1 MITVNLLPYELRP
14 IKRTP
19 LPYILSGATFVLV
32 VGVVAIVFVKN
43 IADIAGATRTLNEHK
58 AELSQLQPVVEDYNA
73 IVKKKL
79 QLAEQ
84 VQTINEIASDRIIW
98 SRQLFN
104 LNRLVPDNMWYD
116 EIDVGVRPFTETHLV
131 FNERTK
137 KNEMVTERVDRQVLA
152 LSGYVVPGED
162 GQASVSPFTLA
173 TENDPEFSELFQLE
187 LSTFKDTL
195 FEEVGVREFKLE
207 YVIRRGGSEND

>member
-187 LSTFKDTL
+187 LSTFKDTI

>member
-137 KNEMVTERVDRQVLA
+137 QNEMVTERVDRQVLA

>member
-14 IKRTP
+14 VKRTP
-19 LPYILSGATFVLV
+19 LPYILSGATLVLAIA
-32 VGVVAIVFVKN
+32 VVAIVFVKD

-58 AELSQLQPVVEDYNA
+58 AELSQLQPVVQDYDA
-73 IVKKKL
+73 ISQKKL

-84 VQTINEIASDRIIW
+84 VNTINEIASDRIIW
-98 SRQLFN
+98 SRQLYN
-104 LNRLVPDNMWYD
+104 LNRLAPDNMWYD
-116 EIDVGVRPFTETHLV
+116 EIDVGVRPFTETHTV

-137 KNEMVTERVDRQVLA
+137 KNETVTEKVERQILA
-152 LSGYVVPGED
+152 ISGYVVPGKD
-162 GQASVSPFTLA
+162 GQASISPFTLA

-187 LSTFKDTL
+187 LSTFKDTF

-207 YVIRRGGSEND
+207 YVIRRGGNEDD

>member
-14 IKRTP
+14 VKRTP
-19 LPYILSGATFVLV
+19 LPYMLGGATFVLAV
-32 VGVVAIVFVKN
+32 CVVAIVFVKN

-58 AELSQLQPVVEDYNA
+58 AELTGLQPVVEDYNA
-73 IVKKKL
+73 ISQKKL

-98 SRQLFN
+98 SRQLYN

-116 EIDVGVRPFTETHLV
+116 EIDVGVRPFTETHMV
-131 FNERTK
+131 YNERTK
-137 KNEMVTERVDRQVLA
+137 KNETVTERVERQILA
-152 LSGYVVPGED
+152 ISGYVVPGKD

-207 YVIRRGGSEND
+207 YVIRRGGSEDD

>member
-14 IKRTP
+14 VKRTP
-19 LPYILSGATFVLV
+19 LPYILSGATFVLAV
-32 VGVVAIVFVKN
+32 AVVAIVFVKN

-58 AELSQLQPVVEDYNA
+58 AELSRLKPVVEDYNA
-73 IVKKKL
+73 ISEKKL

-116 EIDVGVRPFTETHLV
+116 EIDVGVKPFTETHMV

-137 KNEMVTERVDRQVLA
+137 QNEMVTERVDRQVLA
-152 LSGYVVPGED
+152 LSGYVVPGKD

>member
-19 LPYILSGATFVLV
+19 LPYMLSGATFVLV

-73 IVKKKL
+73 ISQKKL

-84 VQTINEIASDRIIW
+84 VHTINEIASDRIIW
-98 SRQLFN
+98 SRQLYN
-104 LNRLVPDNMWYD
+104 LNRLAPDNMWYD
-116 EIDVGVRPFTETHLV
+116 EIDVGVRPFTETHTV

-137 KNEMVTERVDRQVLA
+137 KNETVTEKVERQILA
-152 LSGYVVPGED
+152 ISGYVVPGKD
-162 GQASVSPFTLA
+162 GQASISPFTLA

-195 FEEVGVREFKLE
+195 FEEVGVREFKVE
-207 YVIRRGGSEND
+207 YVIRRGGSEED

>member
-84 VQTINEIASDRIIW
+84 VQTINDIASDRIIW

-137 KNEMVTERVDRQVLA
+137 QNEMVTERVDRQVLA

-187 LSTFKDTL
+187 LSTFKDTI

>member
-14 IKRTP
+14 VKRTP
-19 LPYILSGATFVLV
+19 LPYFLSGATFVLAV
-32 VGVVAIVFVKN
+32 AVVAIVFVKN

-58 AELSQLQPVVEDYNA
+58 AELSRLQPVVEDYNA
-73 IVKKKL
+73 ISEKKL

-104 LNRLVPDNMWYD
+104 LNRLAPDNMWYD
-116 EIDVGVRPFTETHLV
+116 EIDVGVKPFTETHMV

-137 KNEMVTERVDRQVLA
+137 QDEMVTERVDRQVLA
-152 LSGYVVPGED
+152 LSGYVVPGKD

-173 TENDPEFSELFQLE
+173 TENDVEFSELFQLE

>member
-19 LPYILSGATFVLV
+19 LPYMLSGATFVLV

-137 KNEMVTERVDRQVLA
+137 QNEMVTERVDRQVLA
-152 LSGYVVPGED
+152 LSGYVVPGKD

-173 TENDPEFSELFQLE
+173 TENDPEFSALFQLE

>member
-32 VGVVAIVFVKN
+32 VGVVAIVLVKN

-58 AELSQLQPVVEDYNA
+58 AELSQLQTVVEDYNA

-137 KNEMVTERVDRQVLA
+137 QNEMVTERVDRQVLA

-187 LSTFKDTL
+187 LSTFKDTI

>member
-19 LPYILSGATFVLV
+19 LPYILGGATFVMAV
-32 VGVVAIVFVKN
+32 SVIAIVFVKN
-43 IADIAGATRTLNEHK
+43 ITDIAGATRTLDEHK
-58 AELSQLQPVVEDYNA
+58 KELAHLQPIVEEYNGIA
-73 IVKKKL
+73 LKKVK
-79 QLAEQ
+79 LAEQ

-104 LNRLVPDNMWYD
+104 LNRLALENMWYD
-116 EIDVGVRPFTETHLV
+116 GIDVSLKPFTETHTV

-137 KNEMVTERVDRQVLA
+137 TNEIVTERIDRPVLA
-152 LSGYVVPGED
+152 LTGYVIPGDD
-162 GQASVSPFTLA
+162 GQASVSPFTLL

-207 YVIRRGGSEND
+207 YVIRRGGNEDD

>member
-137 KNEMVTERVDRQVLA
+137 KNEMVTERIDRQVLA

>member
-137 KNEMVTERVDRQVLA
+137 QNEMVTERVDRQVLA

-187 LSTFKDTL
+187 LSTFKDTI

>member
-19 LPYILSGATFVLV
+19 LPYILSGATFILAVAV
-32 VGVVAIVFVKN
+32 IAIVFLKN
-43 IADIAGATRTLNEHK
+43 ISDIAGATRTLNEHK
-58 AELSQLQPVVEDYNA
+58 AELNRLQPVVEDYNA
-73 IVKKKL
+73 ITQKKL
-79 QLAEQ
+79 KLAEQ

-98 SRQLFN
+98 SRQLYN
-104 LNRLVPDNMWYD
+104 LNRLVLDNMWYD
-116 EIDVGVRPFTETHLV
+116 EIDVSLKPFTETHLV

-137 KNEMVTERVDRQVLA
+137 QEEMVTERIDRQVLT
-152 LSGYVVPGED
+152 LSGYVVPGKD
-162 GQASVSPFTLA
+162 GQASVSPFTLR
-173 TENDPEFSELFQLE
+173 TEKDSEFSELFQLE

-207 YVIRRGGSEND
+207 YVIRRGGSEDD

>member
-19 LPYILSGATFVLV
+19 LPYMLSGATFVLV